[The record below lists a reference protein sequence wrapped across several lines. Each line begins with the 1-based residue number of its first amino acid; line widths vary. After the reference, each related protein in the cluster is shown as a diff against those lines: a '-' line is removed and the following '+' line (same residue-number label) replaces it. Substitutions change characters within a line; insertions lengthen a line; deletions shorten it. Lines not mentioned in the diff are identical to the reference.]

1 MVAFGSMTKEPVI
14 VGQVKHVDW
23 IDSEGEEHSDEQ
35 ANYTFEKAFII
46 GMHSLCPVF
55 AAIEESSESI
65 TFADL
70 PRRRLSMTDFL
81 TEEPEVSE
89 DLVFLPE
96 PEAEF

>member
-1 MVAFGSMTKEPVI
+1 MTKEPVI

-55 AAIEESSESI
+55 AAIEESSESV
-65 TFADL
+65 TFAEE
-70 PRRRLSMTDFL
+70 PRRRLSMTDL
-81 TEEPEVSE
+81 LAEEPEFDVFVDEPALESIE
-89 DLVFLPE
+89 DLFSIGG
-96 PEAEF
+96 

>member
-1 MVAFGSMTKEPVI
+1 MTKEPVI

-65 TFADL
+65 TFVDL

-81 TEEPEVSE
+81 TEEPE
-89 DLVFLPE
+89 
-96 PEAEF
+96 AEFEVLVEEPIEDEVFSLGG

>member
-1 MVAFGSMTKEPVI
+1 
-14 VGQVKHVDW
+14 
-23 IDSEGEEHSDEQ
+23 
-35 ANYTFEKAFII
+35 
-46 GMHSLCPVF
+46 MHSLCPVF